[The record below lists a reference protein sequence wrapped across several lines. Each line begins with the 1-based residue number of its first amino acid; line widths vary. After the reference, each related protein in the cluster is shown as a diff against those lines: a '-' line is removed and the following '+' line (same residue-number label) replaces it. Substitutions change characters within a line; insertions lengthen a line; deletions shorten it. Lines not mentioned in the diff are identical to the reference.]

1 MEATLTDFSLGLFL
15 IQIFAFL
22 FISAILYVV
31 YRVLRKLLA
40 NK

>member
-15 IQIFAFL
+15 IQVFAFL